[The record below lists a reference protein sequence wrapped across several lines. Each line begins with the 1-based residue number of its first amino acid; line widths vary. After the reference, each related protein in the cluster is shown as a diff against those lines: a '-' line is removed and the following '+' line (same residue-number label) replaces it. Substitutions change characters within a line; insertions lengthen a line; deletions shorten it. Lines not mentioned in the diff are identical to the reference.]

1 MRAQPLTV
9 SDSATPQTAARQ
21 APLSMGFS
29 RQEYQSR
36 LPCPPPGDLSQPRI
50 KSASLASPALAGGFF
65 TTEPP
70 QKPHRLYTLLL
81 IKPVLNLC
89 LLNHDR
95 MHILLISILYS
106 YSNIAIA
113 VLVKVIQSCQ
123 LFTTLWTIACQAPLY
138 MEARILKWV
147 AIPFSRGF
155 SSPRD
160 EKQVSCI
167 AGRFFTI

>member
-1 MRAQPLTV
+1 
-9 SDSATPQTAARQ
+9 
-21 APLSMGFS
+21 
-29 RQEYQSR
+29 
-36 LPCPPPGDLSQPRI
+36 
-50 KSASLASPALAGGFF
+50 
-65 TTEPP
+65 
-70 QKPHRLYTLLL
+70 
-81 IKPVLNLC
+81 
-89 LLNHDR
+89 

-147 AIPFSRGF
+147 TIPFSRGF